1 MIMITSARGAHLEA
15 SRKRVDGIDVIY
27 VKNRYNNSMSPMR
40 KVLSFANFVRLAV
53 LTASK
58 EKNIDLVYATST
70 PLSVGVIALWLKR
83 VKGWKYVFEVRDLW
97 PEFPIQIGAV
107 RNPLFIKVLRWLER
121 RIYKKAEHIVAL
133 SPGMKEGVI
142 KTGVKETKVS
152 MIPNMSKPDKFW
164 PREKNNMIAK
174 RFGIDMAKFNVIHFG
189 SMGPANGLGYIIET
203 AKYLRDRNDQSICFI
218 FMGSGSVER
227 ILKGKVQQYG
237 LENVSFIAYH
247 PMDVVSEVVNCC
259 DASITTFLNLP
270 ILQTNSPNKLFDSL
284 SAGKPIIV
292 NSSGWTKELVEKN
305 DCGFYVDPESPE
317 QLADKLLEVKNNKE
331 LLMKW
336 GENARRLSIEVYDK
350 NLLTVKV
357 AEIIEKYV

>member
-1 MIMITSARGAHLEA
+1 M
-15 SRKRVDGIDVIY
+15 
-27 VKNRYNNSMSPMR
+27 
-40 KVLSFANFVRLAV
+40 
-53 LTASK
+53 
-58 EKNIDLVYATST
+58 
-70 PLSVGVIALWLKR
+70 
-83 VKGWKYVFEVRDLW
+83 
-97 PEFPIQIGAV
+97 
-107 RNPLFIKVLRWLER
+107 FIKVLRWLER

-174 RFGIDMAKFNVIHFG
+174 RFGIDMAKFNVIHLG

-227 ILKGKVQQYG
+227 ILKGEVQRYG
-237 LENVSFIAYH
+237 LENVSFIGYH

-270 ILQTNSPNKLFDSL
+270 VLQTNSPNKLFDSL

-350 NLLTVKV
+350 NLLTSKV